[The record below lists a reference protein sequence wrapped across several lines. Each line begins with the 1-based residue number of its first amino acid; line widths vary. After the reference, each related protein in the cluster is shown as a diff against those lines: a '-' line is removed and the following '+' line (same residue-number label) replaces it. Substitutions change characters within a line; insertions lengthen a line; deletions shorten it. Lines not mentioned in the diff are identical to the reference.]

1 VLEVQWQ
8 GITSNNL
15 DQFDNAKTEAILE
28 PSQYAT
34 GKVTEP
40 YTGK

>member
-15 DQFDNAKTEAILE
+15 DQFDNTKTEVILE
-28 PSQYAT
+28 PSMYAT
-34 GKVTEP
+34 GKVAEP